1 MKLKVIVA
9 VVLLV
14 NVCAGAA
21 VDTKREKRTIGK
33 VLGFFGFKIVPIN
46 EERNRPTEV
55 LQFDA
60 IRQPQFKIP
69 RPQSQSQNFIRDEPF
84 RINLPNFDVVS
95 PSAIPINQRIEVV
108 TNPSPVDVSSGAT
121 DDLIASV
128 FNTEN
133 FPPEIAPTMRP
144 MSSEIPLPS
153 STQSTPTAMTLK
165 PQSLEPVLTFP
176 ASTDP
181 FSTRSTIIEN
191 MPSFPESTDPF
202 STRSTNLD
210 PIIPYPSST
219 DPFSTRSTLDVRSET
234 MAIAQVQTMNLQ
246 MQTIGL
252 SPLREEAFKK
262 FQTLALEYKNS
273 QEQAAQAGNSQDQSM
288 TSGNSQQQSVQSQNF
303 QDQSMQSGNFQDQ
316 NMQSGNFQGQNM
328 QSQNFQGQNMQ
339 LQNFQGQNMQSG
351 SIQELIQSGNFQT
364 QSTNLPQEQ
373 PLDSRINQEQS
384 VQSGNTQTFNSRDF
398 ASSSGQSSNFA
409 SSSGQSGNFVSS
421 SGFQSF
427 PSNDVTSQFFSQP
440 SYYINQGTPQNYQRT
455 PQNYQYVQ
463 QTDYQPNYLQ
473 QNHPQQ
479 ASSRASIN
487 MDGQQLHEGYTYH
500 NPQFY

>member
-14 NVCAGAA
+14 NLCAGAA

-46 EERNRPTEV
+46 EERNRPTES
-55 LQFDA
+55 LQFDD

-144 MSSEIPLPS
+144 MPSEIPLPS
-153 STQSTPTAMTLK
+153 STQSTPTTMTLK
-165 PQSLEPVLTFP
+165 PQSLEPILTFP
-176 ASTDP
+176 A
-181 FSTRSTIIEN
+181 
-191 MPSFPESTDPF
+191 STDPF

-234 MAIAQVQTMNLQ
+234 MPVAQVQTMNLQ

-252 SPLREEAFKK
+252 SPSREEAFKK
-262 FQTLALEYKNS
+262 FQMLALEYKNS
-273 QEQAAQAGNSQDQSM
+273 QEQSAQAGNSQDQSM

-303 QDQSMQSGNFQDQ
+303 QDQSMQSGNFQGQ
-316 NMQSGNFQGQNM
+316 SMQSGNFQDQNM

-351 SIQELIQSGNFQT
+351 SIDELIQSGNFQT

-373 PLDSRINQEQS
+373 PLNSRINQEQS

-409 SSSGQSGNFVSS
+409 SSSGQSGNFASS

-440 SYYINQGTPQNYQRT
+440 SYYINQGAPQNYEGT

-487 MDGQQLHEGYTYH
+487 MNGQQLHEGYTYH